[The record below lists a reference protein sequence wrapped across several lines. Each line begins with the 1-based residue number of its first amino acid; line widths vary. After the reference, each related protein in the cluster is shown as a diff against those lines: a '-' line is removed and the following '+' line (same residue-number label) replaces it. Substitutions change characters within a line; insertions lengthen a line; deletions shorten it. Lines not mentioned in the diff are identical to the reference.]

1 MVNPFRYGGVVGPEA
16 FCNRT
21 TELRDLSRAMQ
32 QGERLFVYSERRL
45 GKTSL
50 VRLAIERLPKS
61 SHVVPVY
68 VDLWPADSEA
78 SFVTVVAKALTE
90 AFETSTE
97 RMLQLA
103 GSFFKRLL
111 PVLTV
116 DDQGRPQ
123 IRFEIGEAK
132 RELLPLDEVLSAP
145 ARIAEKRK
153 CQVAVVFD
161 EFQRILEYKSDRIE
175 RTLRSIIQ
183 SQEDVSY
190 IFLGSRKH
198 LIQKMVLDSASP
210 LYRAGGHYPL
220 GPIPAREWI
229 PFVQERFERSD
240 RRISETE
247 IRAVCGHT
255 GGHPFYTQH
264 LCHAVWELCAPG
276 QSVTSETIDSAVD
289 LLLERETYA
298 YSALWESLT
307 SAQRR
312 MLVGLASESE
322 AVHVYGVDFVRTY
335 RLQTASTV
343 QSAVRAL
350 LDRDLI
356 DREDGSFVI
365 LDRFFRL
372 WIRRNARVS
381 GT

>member
-1 MVNPFRYGGVVGPEA
+1 MLNPFRYGGVVGQEA
-16 FCNRT
+16 FCNRS
-21 TELRDLSRAMQ
+21 TELHDLSRAMQ
-32 QGERLFVYSERRL
+32 QGERLFVYSERRM

-50 VRLAIERLPKS
+50 VRLAMKRLPKTG
-61 SHVVPVY
+61 HVPVY
-68 VDLWPADSEA
+68 VDLWPTDGEE
-78 SFVTVVAKALTE
+78 SFVTVTAKALTE

-116 DDQGRPQ
+116 DDQGHPQ
-123 IRFEIGEAK
+123 IRFEV
-132 RELLPLDEVLSAP
+132 REVKGGALPLEEVLSAP

-153 CQVAVVFD
+153 CRVVVVFD
-161 EFQRILEYKSDRIE
+161 EFQRILEHKSDRIE
-175 RTLRSIIQ
+175 RTLRSVIQ
-183 SQEDVSY
+183 NQGGVSY

-198 LIQKMVLDSASP
+198 LIQRMVLDSASP

-220 GPIPAREWI
+220 GPIPIHEWI
-229 PFVQERFERSD
+229 PFVRERFEGSNK
-240 RRISETE
+240 RIDEAE
-247 IRAVCGHT
+247 IRAICDLT

-264 LCHAVWELCAPG
+264 LCHAAWELCA
-276 QSVTSETIDSAVD
+276 SDDEVDAETIESAVG
-289 LLLERETYA
+289 LLLDRETYA

-307 SAQRR
+307 PAQRR
-312 MLVGLASESE
+312 TLIGLASEPE
-322 AVHVYGVDFVRTY
+322 GAQVYGADFIRTY
-335 RLQTASTV
+335 RLQAASTV

-356 DREDGSFVI
+356 DRENGSFLI

-372 WIRRNARVS
+372 WICRSAHRD
-381 GT
+381 

>member
-1 MVNPFRYGGVVGPEA
+1 MLNPFRYGGVVGQEA
-16 FCNRT
+16 FCNRS
-21 TELRDLSRAMQ
+21 TELHDLSRAMQ

-50 VRLAIERLPKS
+50 VRLAMERLPKAG
-61 SHVVPVY
+61 HVPVY
-68 VDLWPADSEA
+68 VDLWPTDGEE
-78 SFVTVVAKALTE
+78 SFVTVTAKALTE

-116 DDQGRPQ
+116 DDQGHPQ
-123 IRFEIGEAK
+123 IRFEVRDVKGEA
-132 RELLPLDEVLSAP
+132 LPLEEVLSAP

-153 CQVAVVFD
+153 CRVVVVFD

-175 RTLRSIIQ
+175 RTLRSVIQ
-183 SQEDVSY
+183 NQGGVSY

-198 LIQKMVLDSASP
+198 LIQRMVLDSASP

-220 GPIPAREWI
+220 GPILAHEWI
-229 PFVQERFERSD
+229 PFIRERFEGSNKQID
-240 RRISETE
+240 EAE
-247 IRAVCGHT
+247 IRAICDHT

-264 LCHAVWELCAPG
+264 LCHAAWELCAPADK
-276 QSVTSETIDSAVD
+276 VDAETIESAVE
-289 LLLERETYA
+289 LLLDRETYA

-307 SAQRR
+307 PAQRR
-312 MLVGLASESE
+312 TLIGLASEPE
-322 AVHVYGVDFVRTY
+322 GAQLYGADFIRTHHL
-335 RLQTASTV
+335 RTASTV

-356 DREDGSFVI
+356 DRENGSFLI

-372 WIRRNARVS
+372 WICRSAHRD
-381 GT
+381 

>member
-1 MVNPFRYGGVVGPEA
+1 MLNPFRYGGVVGQEA
-16 FCNRT
+16 FCNRS
-21 TELRDLSRAMQ
+21 TELHDLSRAMQ

-50 VRLAIERLPKS
+50 VRLAMKRLPES
-61 SHVVPVY
+61 GHVPVY
-68 VDLWPADSEA
+68 VDLWPTDGEE
-78 SFVTVVAKALTE
+78 SFVTVTAKALTE

-116 DDQGRPQ
+116 DDQGHPQ
-123 IRFEIGEAK
+123 IRFEVREVKGEP
-132 RELLPLDEVLSAP
+132 LPLEEVLSAP

-153 CQVAVVFD
+153 CRVVVVFD

-175 RTLRSIIQ
+175 RTLRSAIQ
-183 SQEDVSY
+183 NQGGVSY
-190 IFLGSRKH
+190 VFLGSRKH
-198 LIQKMVLDSASP
+198 LIQRMVLDSASP

-220 GPIPAREWI
+220 GPIPTHEWI
-229 PFVQERFERSD
+229 PFIRERFEGSNK
-240 RRISETE
+240 RIDDAE
-247 IRAVCGHT
+247 IRAICDLT

-264 LCHAVWELCAPG
+264 LCHAAWELCAPG
-276 QSVTSETIDSAVD
+276 DKVDAERVESAVD
-289 LLLERETYA
+289 LLLDRETYA

-307 SAQRR
+307 PAQRR
-312 MLVGLASESE
+312 TLIGLASEPE
-322 AVHVYGVDFVRTY
+322 GAQVYGAAFIRTY
-335 RLQTASTV
+335 HLHAASTV

-356 DREDGSFVI
+356 DRANGSFLI

-372 WIRRNARVS
+372 WICRSAYRD
-381 GT
+381 

>member
-1 MVNPFRYGGVVGPEA
+1 MLNPFRYGGVVGQEA
-16 FCNRT
+16 FCNRS
-21 TELRDLSRAMQ
+21 TELHDLSRAMQ

-50 VRLAIERLPKS
+50 VRLAMERLPKAG
-61 SHVVPVY
+61 HVPVY
-68 VDLWPADSEA
+68 VDLWPTDGEE
-78 SFVTVVAKALTE
+78 SFVTVTAKALTE

-116 DDQGRPQ
+116 DDQGHPQ
-123 IRFEIGEAK
+123 IRFEVRDVKGEA
-132 RELLPLDEVLSAP
+132 LPLEEVLSAP

-153 CQVAVVFD
+153 CRVVVVFD

-175 RTLRSIIQ
+175 RTLRSVIQ
-183 SQEDVSY
+183 NQGGVSY

-198 LIQKMVLDSASP
+198 LIQRMVLDSASP

-220 GPIPAREWI
+220 GPILTHAWI
-229 PFVQERFERSD
+229 PFIRERFEGSNKQID
-240 RRISETE
+240 EAE
-247 IRAVCGHT
+247 IRAICDHT

-264 LCHAVWELCAPG
+264 LCHAAWELCAPADK
-276 QSVTSETIDSAVD
+276 VDAETIESAVE
-289 LLLERETYA
+289 LLLDRETYA

-312 MLVGLASESE
+312 TLIGLASEPE
-322 AVHVYGVDFVRTY
+322 GAQVYGAGFIRAHH
-335 RLQTASTV
+335 LQSASTV

-356 DREDGSFVI
+356 DRENGSFLI

-372 WIRRNARVS
+372 WICRNTHRD
-381 GT
+381 